1 MVAHSCAEHAYNDSS
16 IGMRAEYESS
26 DPPYTGAIYLPSS
39 SSSEESGGELEDPSS
54 SEGEESLSEESRAAR
69 AGGFITS
76 GALFDLFDGAL
87 FGSAAA
93 SSSEESGK
101 GLLGAFA
108 DLFFAGFF
116 GAGWCAPS
124 SSEESS
130 TGADLFGGLVGGG
143 FPAVF
148 VCFAVAFGAAFFFT
162 AFFFAAVFFGGG
174 GAATPHSPSPPVR
187 G

>member
-1 MVAHSCAEHAYNDSS
+1 
-16 IGMRAEYESS
+16 MRAEYESS

-93 SSSEESGK
+93 SGSSRTGSLGD
-101 GLLGAFA
+101 GQMLGPQRLLRVARRHFRQ
-108 DLFFAGFF
+108 
-116 GAGWCAPS
+116 
-124 SSEESS
+124 
-130 TGADLFGGLVGGG
+130 
-143 FPAVF
+143 AVI
-148 VCFAVAFGAAFFFT
+148 VT
-162 AFFFAAVFFGGG
+162 RR
-174 GAATPHSPSPPVR
+174 S
-187 G
+187 